1 LLKKEN
7 EMKRVVLEFD
17 LPDDQDIPDIDDVK
31 RLTSP
36 DWVADWWHTDDIRG
50 EHGWLT
56 EEQAQECLGLIGKYH
71 DPCIG
76 INWDMI
82 SAIVGD
88 NFNKP
93 TYAFLVDDLSHE
105 EYPYGIELSDD
116 IDGNEIF
123 DVEWYKTAEDR
134 QRSIDASPEWIFPKE
149 ESHA

>member
-1 LLKKEN
+1 
-7 EMKRVVLEFD
+7 MKRVVLEFD
-17 LPDDQDIPDIDDVK
+17 LPDDQEIPDIDDVK
-31 RLTSP
+31 KLTSP

-56 EEQAQECLGLIGKYH
+56 EGQARECLELISKYH
-71 DPCIG
+71 NPCIG

-123 DVEWYKTAEDR
+123 DVEWYKTAENR

>member
-1 LLKKEN
+1 MKK
-7 EMKRVVLEFD
+7 VVLEFS
-17 LPDDQDIPDIDDVK
+17 LPDDQDIPSVDDVK

-56 EEQAQECLGLIGKYH
+56 EEQARECLGLIGKYH

-93 TYAFLVDDLSHE
+93 TYAFLVDDLSHD

-134 QRSIDASPEWIFPKE
+134 QKSINASPEWVFSKE
-149 ESHA
+149 ENHA